1 MAHKVFNISRNE
13 PESQRFTE
21 NLQRH
26 RELLLEASRELKK
39 ATRAKSEFAAK
50 LSHEFRATLNI
61 IIGFTE
67 LLLDEVPGAINEDQ
81 RRSLEDI
88 LASSKRMLKLVNDY
102 LEQPDPEREKVI
114 QTAPKAR

>member
-1 MAHKVFNISRNE
+1 MAHKVFNTSRNE

-21 NLQRH
+21 NLQHH
-26 RELLLEASRELKK
+26 RKLLLEASRELKK
-39 ATRAKSEFAAK
+39 ATRAKSEFVAK

-67 LLLDEVPGAINEDQ
+67 LMLDEVPGKINEDQ

-88 LASSKRMLKLVNDY
+88 LASSKRMLKLVNKY
-102 LEQPDPEREKVI
+102 LEEPEPAKEKMVR
-114 QTAPKAR
+114 TPHRAW

>member
-13 PESQRFTE
+13 SESQRFTE
-21 NLQRH
+21 NLQHH
-26 RELLLEASRELKK
+26 RKLLLEASRELKK
-39 ATRAKSEFAAK
+39 ATQARSEFVAK

-67 LLLDEVPGAINEDQ
+67 LMLDEIPGAINEDQ

-88 LASSKRMLKLVNDY
+88 LASSKRMLKLVNEY
-102 LEQPDPEREKVI
+102 LEEPVPEKRKNI
-114 QTAPKAR
+114 RRAHRAC